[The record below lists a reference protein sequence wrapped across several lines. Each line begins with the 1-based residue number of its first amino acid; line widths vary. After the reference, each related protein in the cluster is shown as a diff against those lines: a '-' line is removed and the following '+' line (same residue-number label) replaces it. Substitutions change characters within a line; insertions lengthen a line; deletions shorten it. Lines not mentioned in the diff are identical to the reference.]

1 MKDRRCSPVVVAP
14 MSTASR
20 FPLTGAVGSAAAIMA
35 CALPSADIS
44 TTQTPTAV
52 ETRGKAKAQ
61 RKSAAPRHG
70 PTVIDAELLA
80 DGKHLRLQLS
90 EPVTPVD
97 GVDPN
102 DFRLS
107 IGMAY
112 AYKFYAYAY
121 YYDLG
126 ELGDT
131 GELLNMRALQA
142 NGDTL
147 ELELDQFIDPAY
159 CMEIEREMTQM
170 QEPGVRADGGLFLH
184 YAPGERAITDSDG
197 NHMAAIAAE
206 WVLHKRRGGD
216 DAYEMY
222 IEGPAAR
229 RALRDP
235 IRVRCGPELPPGPR

>member
-1 MKDRRCSPVVVAP
+1 MSMAPV
-14 MSTASR
+14 T
-20 FPLTGAVGSAAAIMA
+20 PLAGAVGSAVALVA
-35 CALPSADIS
+35 CALPSADIN
-44 TTQTPTAV
+44 TTQTPTTTV
-52 ETRGKAKAQ
+52 ETRAKAKAQ
-61 RKSAAPRHG
+61 RKSTAPRHG

-90 EPVTPVD
+90 EPVTPIE

-107 IGMAY
+107 MAMAY

-121 YYDLG
+121 YYDVG
-126 ELGDT
+126 ELGET

-142 NGDTL
+142 QGDTL
-147 ELELDQFIDPAY
+147 DLELDQFVDPAY
-159 CMEIEREMTQM
+159 CAELQREVQEM

-184 YAPGERAITDSDG
+184 YAPGEKGITDSDG
-197 NHMAAIAAE
+197 NQMAAIAAE

-222 IEGPAAR
+222 VEGPPAR
-229 RALRDP
+229 RALREP